1 MRVLGVALLLCL
13 LATTQAFNGYVNSTH
28 QLYVPPGN
36 FFGAERGVDMI
47 LNSADATGL
56 QLSFVIPTTVATGT
70 LPKDREVSGVYGN
83 LTRNDG
89 GAVALGIVVNALF
102 RDNSSSTYYRGYKD
116 LYVLVDGVWQ
126 RSFEAGCT
134 TPVDATLND
143 TNYLSTTL
151 CKSGPLAVL
160 QLDASFCD
168 PDFIRA
174 CNECKPGYYGCGCD
188 IPSNNMYT
196 GRDTTR
202 MLAWGIAIAFCVAQA
217 MRYLVVINGMPET
230 NKYGL
235 ITVVYPSAGGMDFTA
250 LIATLVYATWLG
262 LVVVFIVRLY
272 SGETGYN
279 TTDQTMG
286 EVTLWRLF
294 AMLGM
299 LASFWS
305 LYEAA
310 RKLLA
315 WRPCKSDSC
324 TGGSTCPGIF
334 FIVVM
339 VVIEV
344 MTTFYVMVAQ
354 SWSSGKAHVHIGHQ
368 SDVHMAMYAMAF
380 YIAGNNGATWI
391 WFFTGK
397 KRENFNTWP
406 CYVWFAVTMMVIA
419 VALGLMVDINLR
431 LPCE

>member
-13 LATTQAFNGYVNSTH
+13 LATAQAFNGYVNSTN

-70 LPKDREVSGVYGN
+70 LPKDREVSGVFGN

-102 RDNSSSTYYRGYKD
+102 RDNSSSTYYRGYRD

-134 TPVDATLND
+134 TPVGATLND

-160 QLDASFCD
+160 QLDSSFCD

-202 MLAWGIAIAFCVAQA
+202 MLAWGIAIAFCLAQA
-217 MRYLVVINGMPET
+217 LRYVIVINGMP
-230 NKYGL
+230 KSSGYGL
-235 ITVVYPSAGGMDFTA
+235 IAVVDPGDKGVDCM
-250 LIATLVYATWLG
+250 LWLATLVVYGTWLG

-279 TTDQTMG
+279 TTDQTMK

-299 LASFWS
+299 LASFWALFKS
-305 LYEAA
+305 AHT
-310 RKLLA
+310 LLA
-315 WRPCKSDSC
+315 WKP
-324 TGGSTCPGIF
+324 GGSSCPSIF
-334 FIVVM
+334 FIVIM
-339 VVIEV
+339 VLTEVI
-344 MTTFYVMVAQ
+344 TTFYVMAAQ

-368 SDVHMAMYAMAF
+368 SDVHMAMYVMAF
-380 YIAGNNGATWI
+380 YIAANNGVTWV
-391 WFFTGK
+391 WFFTDK
-397 KRENFNTWP
+397 KRADFNTWY
-406 CYVWFAVTMMVIA
+406 CYLWFVVTMMVIA